1 MDFFFLEK
9 KNPTT
14 GYTFHTHESKP
25 RINEEIYLC
34 HSTGTF
40 LVPCYEQS
48 SSASPGSCTCWIYN
62 IVQYAERLVCSG
74 KNSSR

>member
-25 RINEEIYLC
+25 RINEENYLC

-40 LVPCYEQS
+40 HCPL
-48 SSASPGSCTCWIYN
+48 
-62 IVQYAERLVCSG
+62 L
-74 KNSSR
+74 